1 MGQHNLNLIKT
12 DPRLAFIEDA
22 KNTNMNFK
30 FFIISL
36 IITSGFVGTASAQL
50 GGEDF
55 SQEEIEE
62 MKSTAVVIE
71 TNQGKISI
79 QLFPEDAPNHVHQF
93 LSSCYPSLV
102 MDVEE
107 EIQAHILSV
116 WKEKR
121 GFFSGK
127 GSEGM
132 LILTDRRLLFI
143 KKTEAPMRWWGA
155 IRTRQIVRLLQNK
168 DVMFTEDGYDA
179 TQLEIDL
186 ENKKNQK
193 ISFNNILQLEV
204 KEKVWGSV
212 LFLDVM
218 EDGKE
223 QKYQFSIV
231 QDWVKYPLSA
241 PTKFLKVDWS
251 GFVKYIKDKQIVTN

>member
-1 MGQHNLNLIKT
+1 MAL
-12 DPRLAFIEDA
+12 
-22 KNTNMNFK
+22 
-30 FFIISL
+30 
-36 IITSGFVGTASAQL
+36 
-50 GGEDF
+50 
-55 SQEEIEE
+55 
-62 MKSTAVVIE
+62 
-71 TNQGKISI
+71 
-79 QLFPEDAPNHVHQF
+79 
-93 LSSCYPSLV
+93 
-102 MDVEE
+102 EE

-116 WKEKR
+116 WKENR

-132 LILTDRRLLFI
+132 LILTDKRLLFI
-143 KKTEAPMRWWGA
+143 KKTEAPMKWWGA
-155 IRTRQIVRLLQNK
+155 IRTRQVVRLLQNK

-179 TQLEIDL
+179 TNLEIDL

-193 ISFNNILQLEV
+193 ISFNNILQIEV

-223 QKYQFSIV
+223 RKYQFSIV
-231 QDWVKYPLSA
+231 QDCVKYPLSA

-251 GFVKYIKDKQIVTN
+251 GFVKYIKDRQIVTN